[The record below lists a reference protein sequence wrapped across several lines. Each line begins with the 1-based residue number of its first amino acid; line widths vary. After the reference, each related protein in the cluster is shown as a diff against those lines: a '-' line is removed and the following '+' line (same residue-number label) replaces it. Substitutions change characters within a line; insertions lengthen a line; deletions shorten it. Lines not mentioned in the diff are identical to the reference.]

1 MIEEGEG
8 YENSRSYLQHSYWLP
23 LLAACPK
30 ATTVCLQARLWTV
43 HALPWVPMIE

>member
-8 YENSRSYLQHSYWLP
+8 YENSRSYLQHSYWLS
-23 LLAACPK
+23 LLACLK